1 MENKTDSNTVQT
13 EVVTILTFCL
23 FSYPGV
29 YALPG
34 LLRGADKVQLFHLCL
49 VEHAAG
55 IFEILGETE

>member
-34 LLRGADKVQLFHLCL
+34 LLRSADKVQLFHPSVVC
-49 VEHAAG
+49 AAG
-55 IFEILGETE
+55 IFEILGRTE